1 MDKHD
6 KIAVL
11 GSNGM
16 VGSAIVRKL
25 LEKGHTNILEIDFDQ
40 CNLLRQEDVE
50 SLFKRERPDYVM
62 IAAARVGGIIANSM
76 YPAQFIYDN
85 LMIQSNVIHSAHLY
99 DVKKLLFL
107 GSSCIYPKMAP
118 QPIKEE
124 SLLTG
129 PLEPSNEAYAIAK
142 IAGLKMCD
150 HYRKQYGDNFISA
163 MPTNLY
169 GYGDN
174 FNYKN
179 SHVIPGLMRRLH
191 EATLNSYNIMECW
204 GTGKPTR
211 EFLFVDDLADALLF
225 MMDNFD
231 GPGFLNIGTGVEISI
246 RDLAELIADIVGY
259 DRKILW
265 DKSKPDGTPRKVV
278 DTTKINDLGWK
289 HKTDLRVGL
298 EKTYKWFL
306 ENRDKIRWF

>member
-1 MDKHD
+1 MVKTD
-6 KIAVL
+6 KIAVF

-16 VGSAIVRKL
+16 VGSAIIRKL
-25 LEKGHTNILEIDFDQ
+25 KKEEYTNILQIDLDQ
-40 CNLLRQEDVE
+40 CNLKRQDDVE
-50 SLFKRERPDYVM
+50 SLFKRERPEYVFV
-62 IAAARVGGIIANSM
+62 AAAKVGGIIANST
-76 YPAQFIYDN
+76 YPAEFIYDN
-85 LMIQSNVIHSAHLY
+85 LMIQSNIIHSAHVY
-99 DVKKLLFL
+99 GVKKLLFL

-118 QPIKEE
+118 QPIKEK

-150 HYRKQYGDNFISA
+150 HYQTQYGDNFISA

-174 FNYKN
+174 FNAKN

-191 EATLNSYNIMECW
+191 EATLNSYNSIKCW
-204 GTGKPTR
+204 GSGKPTR
-211 EFLFVDDLADALLF
+211 EFLFVDDLAEALIF
-225 MMDNFD
+225 MMNKFD

-246 RDLAELIADIVGY
+246 RDLVELIADIVGY

-278 DTTKINDLGWK
+278 DTTKINNLGWK
-289 HKTDLRVGL
+289 YKTNLRNGL
-298 EKTYKWFL
+298 QLTYDWFL
-306 ENRDKIRWF
+306 KNQDMIRF

>member
-1 MDKHD
+1 MVKTD
-6 KIAVL
+6 KIAVF

-16 VGSAIVRKL
+16 VGSAIIRKL
-25 LEKGHTNILEIDFDQ
+25 KKEEYTNILQIDLDQ
-40 CNLLRQEDVE
+40 CNLKRQDDVE
-50 SLFKRERPDYVM
+50 SLFKRERPEYVFV
-62 IAAARVGGIIANSM
+62 AAAKVGGIIANST
-76 YPAQFIYDN
+76 YPAEFIYDN
-85 LMIQSNVIHSAHLY
+85 LMIQSNIIHSAHVY
-99 DVKKLLFL
+99 CVKKLLFL

-118 QPIKEE
+118 QPIKEK

-142 IAGLKMCD
+142 IAGLKMCN
-150 HYRKQYGDNFISA
+150 HYQTQYGDNFISA

-174 FNYKN
+174 FNAKN

-191 EATLNSYNIMECW
+191 EATLNSYNSIKCW
-204 GTGKPTR
+204 GSGKPTR
-211 EFLFVDDLADALLF
+211 EFLFVDDLAEALIF
-225 MMDNFD
+225 MMNKFD

-246 RDLAELIADIVGY
+246 RDLVELIADIVGY

-278 DTTKINDLGWK
+278 DTTKINNLGWK
-289 HKTDLRVGL
+289 YKTNLRNGL
-298 EKTYKWFL
+298 QLTYDWFL
-306 ENRDKIRWF
+306 KNQDMIRF